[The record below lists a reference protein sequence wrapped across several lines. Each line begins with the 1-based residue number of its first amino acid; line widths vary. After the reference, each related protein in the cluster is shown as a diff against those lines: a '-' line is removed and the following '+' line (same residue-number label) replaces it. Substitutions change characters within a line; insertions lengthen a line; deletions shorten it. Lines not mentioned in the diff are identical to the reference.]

1 MSTDAT
7 FEYPEK
13 IEGLDTPSSD
23 GWADYPL
30 DSVFVRTDVR
40 TVGEVVKRIEAGR
53 YIMDPDFQR
62 DFVWPED
69 KQSKLIESCIMRIPL
84 PVFYV
89 AEAKDGRIVVVDGLQ
104 RLTTF
109 TRFLRGELRLKGLGE
124 NEEENKPHPL
134 NGKKYSDLPIA
145 LRAVS
150 YTHL

>member
-1 MSTDAT
+1 MSTDAIS
-7 FEYPEK
+7 ESPEK

-40 TVGEVVKRIEAGR
+40 TVGEVVKRIEAAR

-84 PVFYV
+84 AYARDSTIQCKLICCYSV
-89 AEAKDGRIVVVDGLQ
+89 A
-104 RLTTF
+104 T
-109 TRFLRGELRLKGLGE
+109 
-124 NEEENKPHPL
+124 H
-134 NGKKYSDLPIA
+134 S
-145 LRAVS
+145 VS
-150 YTHL
+150 L